1 MSMNADTQVLLLL
14 TVHLGGATK
23 DDPRPLSAAEWA
35 RLTIWLEDHRIPLAA
50 LLSDDPGAV
59 LTGWI
64 DRTVTAARI
73 AGLMRRGGALA
84 LALEK
89 WQRAGLWLL
98 TPSDSEYPA
107 RLRERLRREAPPVL
121 FGCGSRRLLNR
132 GGVAVV
138 GSRGATDADLS
149 FAIDLG
155 AQAARQGLSIV
166 SGGARGI
173 DEAAMSGALTAEG
186 TVVGVLADGLLRAA
200 TSRRYRDHLI
210 GNDLTLVS
218 PFNPEAGFD
227 VGNAMARNR
236 HIYCLADA
244 AIVVA
249 SSREKGGT
257 WNGAVENLR
266 RNWVP
271 LWVKPQSMEASGN
284 GDLVRHGGRW
294 LPPGQ
299 LELAALA
306 ARVEGVADAQQML
319 QLL

>member
-1 MSMNADTQVLLLL
+1 MSVKEDTQVLLLL
-14 TVHLGGATK
+14 TVHLSGAAK
-23 DDPRPLSAAEWA
+23 GDPRPLSAAEWA
-35 RLTIWLEDHRIPLAA
+35 RLSAWLDDHRIPPAA
-50 LLSDDPGAV
+50 LLSADPGAA

-64 DRTVTAARI
+64 DRTVTPARI
-73 AGLMRRGGALA
+73 AGLLGRGGALA

-98 TPSDSEYPA
+98 TPGAGEYPTRLQA
-107 RLRERLRREAPPVL
+107 RLGREAPPVL
-121 FGCGSRRLLNR
+121 FGCGSRRLLNQ

-138 GSRGATDADLS
+138 GSRNATDADLS
-149 FAIDLG
+149 FARDLG
-155 AQAARQGLSIV
+155 AEAARQGLSIV

-173 DEAAMSGALTAEG
+173 DDAAMSGALTAEG
-186 TVVGVLADGLLRAA
+186 TVVGVLADSLLRAA
-200 TSRRYRDHLI
+200 TSARYRDSVM
-210 GNDLTLVS
+210 GGDLTLVS

-244 AIVVA
+244 AIVVS
-249 SSREKGGT
+249 SSRDKGGT
-257 WNGAVENLR
+257 WSGAVENLR

-271 LWVKPQSMEASGN
+271 LWVKPQGEEASGN

-306 ARVEGVADAQQML
+306 ARAEALAGAQQTL
-319 QLL
+319 RF